1 MNMRKFQLS
10 GDGTTALN
18 SRRSMDGHNV
28 EYLIQSSLWCRQS
41 DFVCDCLSNAGVY
54 AAVNNLMGR

>member
-1 MNMRKFQLS
+1 MKMNMRKFQLS

-28 EYLIQSSLWCRQS
+28 EYLIQSSL
-41 DFVCDCLSNAGVY
+41 
-54 AAVNNLMGR
+54 